1 MVNFEL
7 IVRALIIKN
16 KRILVCKTE
25 GRDYFFLPGGHI
37 EFSETMHNALHR
49 ELWEELGVRLTAV
62 QFLGGV
68 ENLFEQ
74 DGVKKHEVSFLFHAD
89 IDIDDVVSKE
99 SHITFYWMSEEEF
112 IKQNIA
118 PPALKDAI
126 VKWIADRQPFFIEE
140 AISGR

>member
-25 GRDYFFLPGGHI
+25 GRGYFFLPGGHI

-89 IDIDDVVSKE
+89 IDTDDVVSKE
-99 SHITFYWMSEEEF
+99 AHIMFFWMSEEEF

-140 AISGR
+140 GINR